1 VKIVWMCTEKVGN
14 RGEELKDR
22 IEGVSRWKARGE
34 DVLSKGKGD
43 CGEGV

>member
-1 VKIVWMCTEKVGN
+1 M
-14 RGEELKDR
+14 DR
-22 IEGVSRWKARGE
+22 LWIGGLSSEDRVDGLSRWKARGE